1 MDKRA
6 RNTEIRWRYY
16 VQNVATLLRSGRQKE
31 NLRFSKLKFA
41 EAWKRN
47 LMELDAEL

>member
-1 MDKRA
+1 MAKRA
-6 RNTEIRWRYY
+6 KNTEVRWRYY
-16 VQNVATLLRSGRQKE
+16 VQNVATLLRSERQKE

-47 LMELDAEL
+47 PMELDAEL

>member
-1 MDKRA
+1 MAQRA
-6 RNTEIRWRYY
+6 KNTEVRWKYY
-16 VQNVATLLRSGRQKE
+16 VQNVATLLRGERQKE

>member
-1 MDKRA
+1 MAKRA
-6 RNTEIRWRYY
+6 KNTEVRWRNY
-16 VQNVATLLRSGRQKE
+16 VQNVATFLRGERQKE
-31 NLRFSKLKFA
+31 NLRFSELQFA